1 MARETVLA
9 ADPRQRRHVR
19 RTAIMLGL
27 VAVAVY
33 AFYIW
38 YALKHGH
45 A

>member
-1 MARETVLA
+1 MAKDTALA
-9 ADPRQRRHVR
+9 ADPRRRHVR
-19 RTAIMLGL
+19 RTAILLGM